1 MEINYNNLFLNA
13 MDTDQQMSIQ
23 EIKANK
29 QFALQLINDLDRVF
43 QTNYQVEDQENGVV
57 IRIKTSPSNNWY
69 HCFSFVV
76 GKGGIT
82 FNCQNLGYYHTTQF
96 KSLGPLYEKYKGNGA
111 TADDNM
117 LREGTQRHGW
127 VKFSLKI
134 NRNGDNLND
143 TLKDIIY
150 LMEQNQYKKRF

>member
-1 MEINYNNLFLNA
+1 MEYNYNNLFLNA
-13 MDTDQQMSIQ
+13 MDTDQQMSFQ

-29 QFALQLINDLDRVF
+29 QFALQLINDLDKVF
-43 QTNYQVEDQENGVV
+43 QTNYEVEDQQEGVI
-57 IRIKTSPSNNWY
+57 IRMKTSPRSNWY
-69 HCFSFVV
+69 NSFSFIVS
-76 GKGGIT
+76 KNGIT

-96 KSLGPLYEKYKGNGA
+96 KSLGSLYEKYKDNGA

-134 NRNGDNLND
+134 NRNGDNLKD

>member
-1 MEINYNNLFLNA
+1 MHDNLFLNA

-23 EIKANK
+23 EIKENK
-29 QFALQLINDLDRVF
+29 QFALRLINDLDKVF
-43 QTNYQVEDQENGVV
+43 QTNYAVEDGENGVV
-57 IRIKTSPSNNWY
+57 IRMKTSPSINWY

-82 FNCQNLGYYHTTQF
+82 FNCQNLGYYHTKQF
-96 KSLGPLYEKYKGNGA
+96 KALGPLYEKYKGNGA
-111 TADDNM
+111 TVDNNV
-117 LREGTQRHGW
+117 LHGGVLGGHGW
-127 VKFSLKI
+127 FKFSLKI